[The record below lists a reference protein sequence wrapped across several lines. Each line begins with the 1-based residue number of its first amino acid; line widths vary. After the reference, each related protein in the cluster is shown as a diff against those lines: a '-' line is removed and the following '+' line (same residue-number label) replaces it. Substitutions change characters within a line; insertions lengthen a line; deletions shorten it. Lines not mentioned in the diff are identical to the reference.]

1 MTNGQK
7 QKKIQIRSNIRDEE
21 NSTQFEDYINVSK
34 SESQYRP
41 IILGKIDQLKRT
53 W

>member
-7 QKKIQIRSNIRDEE
+7 RKKIQISSNIRDE
-21 NSTQFEDYINVSK
+21 NSTQFEDCINVSK

-41 IILGKIDQLKRT
+41 IILAKIDQLKRT